1 MSDQSR
7 TTRKIR
13 QGKVDIDYEDSSLI
27 IHYDLELV
35 RALLLV
41 MIPPSASSKY
51 CRTELFQ
58 CFPHLRY
65 LSKRMDEEEEI

>member
-51 CRTELFQ
+51 CHTELFQ

-65 LSKRMDEEEEI
+65 LSKRMVEEEEM